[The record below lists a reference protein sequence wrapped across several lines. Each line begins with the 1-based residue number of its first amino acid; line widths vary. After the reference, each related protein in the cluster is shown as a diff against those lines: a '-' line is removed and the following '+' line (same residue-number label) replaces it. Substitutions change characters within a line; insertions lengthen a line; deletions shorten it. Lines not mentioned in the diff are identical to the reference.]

1 MDGMNTED
9 LLKKLRRLKPEMKR
23 RYKAKGIGLF
33 GSFVRQ
39 QQSESSDIDILVE
52 FEEGAD
58 LLDLM
63 ELTLRLEE
71 ELQRK
76 VDVVSRNA
84 LRPELREAVLREVVA
99 L

>member
-1 MDGMNTED
+1 MNTED
-9 LLKKLRRLKPEMKR
+9 LLKKLRRLKPEMKS
-23 RYKAKGIGLF
+23 RYKAKEIGLF
-33 GSFVRQ
+33 SSFVRQ

-63 ELTLRLEE
+63 GLTLRLEE

-76 VDVVSRNA
+76 VDVVPRNA
-84 LRPELREAVLREVVA
+84 LRPELRESVLREVVA

>member
-1 MDGMNTED
+1 MNTED
-9 LLKKLRRLKPEMKR
+9 LLKKLRRLKPEMKS
-23 RYKAKGIGLF
+23 RYKAKEIGLF

-63 ELTLRLEE
+63 GLTLRLEE

-76 VDVVSRNA
+76 VDVVPRNA
-84 LRPELREAVLREVVA
+84 LRPELRESVLREVVA

>member
-1 MDGMNTED
+1 MNTED
-9 LLKKLRRLKPEMKR
+9 LLKKLRRLKPEIKR
-23 RYKAKGIGLF
+23 RYKAKEIGLF

-39 QQSESSDIDILVE
+39 QQSEGSDIDILVE

-63 ELTLRLEE
+63 GLTLRLEE

-76 VDVVSRNA
+76 VDVVPRDA
-84 LRPELREAVLREVVA
+84 LRPELREAVLREVMA

>member
-1 MDGMNTED
+1 MNTED
-9 LLKKLRRLKPEMKR
+9 LLKKLRRLKPEMKK
-23 RYKAKGIGLF
+23 RYKAKEIGLF

-63 ELTLRLEE
+63 GLALRLEE

-76 VDVVSRNA
+76 VDVVPRDA